1 MTEMIKHK
9 RVEFTELFY
18 DLVFVFAISK
28 TTALIHHLHNGIL
41 TWDSILAFLVTLL
54 VLVNSWMIQTVFT
67 NRYGKNSLVNM
78 IVMFTKM
85 ALLLLL
91 SNVITNDWQ
100 ETYHYFCSVVGF
112 LSLILFIQYLI
123 EYRRKECD
131 IENQKSIMGFL
142 YLTGIR
148 SVVAFIAAI
157 LPIQIGSILFTIG
170 ILVTFVMPIFNTR
183 QDAAFKI
190 NLPHLIERISLLVII
205 TFGEMVMG
213 LANYFTPETFS
224 MTSVLLFLLMVLLFL
239 YYFGQFDHAI
249 DEASNSRG
257 LFLIYS
263 HYPIFIGLIMITVS
277 MSFLVNPEADHL
289 FVTAF
294 FFAGIGLFQ
303 AAILANG
310 PYNKDYL
317 RYSKGYYMIQIMIF
331 IVGTAVGLFFKN
343 EPVLVILGATLM
355 VFLMELHFAQF
366 YTRQSIKHG
375 KLDWYLI

>member
-1 MTEMIKHK
+1 MTEIIKHK

-41 TWDSILAFLVTLL
+41 TWDSILAFLITLL

-78 IVMFTKM
+78 IVMFTNM

-100 ETYHYFCSVVGF
+100 ATFHYFCSVVGV
-112 LSLILFIQYLI
+112 LSLTLFIQYLI

-131 IENQKSIMGFL
+131 IENQKSIIYSL
-142 YLTGIR
+142 YMTGIR
-148 SVVAFIAAI
+148 AVVAFLSAI
-157 LPIQIGSILFTIG
+157 LPIQIGSILFIIG
-170 ILVTFVMPIFNTR
+170 IFGAFLMPIFNTK

-190 NLPHLIERISLLVII
+190 NLPHLIERISLFVII
-205 TFGEMVMG
+205 TFGEMIMG
-213 LANYFTPETFS
+213 LANYFTSETFNT
-224 MTSVLLFLLMVLLFL
+224 TSILLFLLMIFLFL

-249 DEASNSRG
+249 DEASNSKG
-257 LFLIYS
+257 IFLIYS

-277 MSFLVNPEADHL
+277 MSFLVNPEANPL

-294 FFAGIGLFQ
+294 FFTGIGLFQ
-303 AAILANG
+303 AAVLANS

-317 RYSKGYYMIQIMIF
+317 RFSKGDYLIQIMIF
-331 IVGTAVGLFFKN
+331 IVGDAVGLFFKN
-343 EPVLVILGATLM
+343 QPVLVVLTATIMTVLM
-355 VFLMELHFAQF
+355 ILHFIQF
-366 YTRQSIKHG
+366 YMRQSIKHG
-375 KLDWYLI
+375 KRNWDFI